1 MPSGTFFNLPQQ
13 KRDKLIL
20 AAKAE
25 FSRVPYDEASINRI
39 IHGAGIPRGSFYM
52 YFTDKEDLFRYL
64 LEGYYG
70 WFVQMLQGTL
80 RQERGDLFEAFCR
93 LFDRLME
100 QKGESGPLKELAAL
114 LRLNA
119 GLQQGPLLRSIS
131 PDRLMEAIVPEIDQ
145 SRLSLRRE
153 GDLEKIIHILF
164 SVTIPSFCAASSQPI
179 ELARE
184 YYLAKLDILSRGM
197 AARQAASP
205 IHQKETDYGNCTG
218 NGKREPSDCAC

>member
-1 MPSGTFFNLPQQ
+1 MPSATFFHLPEG
-13 KRDKLIL
+13 KRERLIL
-20 AAKAE
+20 AAKEE
-25 FSRVPYDEASINRI
+25 FARVPYDEASINRI

-52 YFTDKEDLFRYL
+52 YFADKEDLFRYL
-64 LEGYYG
+64 MEGYCG
-70 WFVQMLQGTL
+70 WFVQLLQDTL
-80 RQERGDLFEAFCR
+80 RQERGDLFGAFRR
-93 LFDRLME
+93 LFDRLVE
-100 QKGESGPLKELAAL
+100 QRGEEGPLKELAAL

-131 PDRLMEAIVPEIDQ
+131 LDRLMEEIVPEIDQ

-164 SVTIPSFCAASSQPI
+164 SVTIPSFCAASSHPL

-197 AARQAASP
+197 AAQQAASP

-218 NGKREPSDCAC
+218 NGTRETSDCAC